1 MASST
6 YFAWPQQAD
15 LPAVFVVGADGVE
28 GLANAVVRDGYLVV
42 DQLAPRFVLRS
53 RQGQPDR
60 HQRRVSPR
68 KPPDDRSAPVRPD
81 RRRSRRRRRPGA
93 SVGGPRPCRPADA
106 VIMAGFGLMGVGP
119 LPVDVSHRAD
129 AQPRPQHAIQAVAS
143 APATLA
149 TTPAAAPVIP
159 GPQFTEN
166 NSLPPTPAQ
175 IAAMSAAPLPPTPT
189 VDMGQRRRAPTLVVD
204 FGGAPALIKASVDTG
219 QAATAG
225 KPTDAGLNADE
236 KFADR
241 VGTSDAEPAK
251 ATAMRDLDVV
261 VPQGAVIPAVMETAI
276 NSDLPGLARAMV
288 TRDIKSFDG
297 STVLIPRGSRVI
309 GQYKSGVAMGA
320 SRVFVIW
327 TRVIRPDGVSI
338 QIASPAADPLGRGGL
353 EGKVDRHFF
362 GRFGGSILMSVLNAG
377 VAAVSN
383 ARAPRRSIS
392 ARPPRR
398 PTWPARSQDRPRRR
412 PDDPDARRARR

>member
-1 MASST
+1 MTDPRQST
-6 YFAWPQQAD
+6 QVMDD
-15 LPAVFVVGADGVE
+15 LAA
-28 GLANAVVRDGYLVV
+28 
-42 DQLAPRFVLRS
+42 
-53 RQGQPDR
+53 
-60 HQRRVSPR
+60 
-68 KPPDDRSAPVRPD
+68 
-81 RRRSRRRRRPGA
+81 
-93 SVGGPRPCRPADA
+93 ADA
-106 VIMAGFGLMGVGP
+106 QAQPRVARAHAGLPTPVIVAGFGLLGVGVF
-119 LPVDVSHRAD
+119 LWMAGHRAD
-129 AQPRPQHAIQAVAS
+129 AQPRPQRPAKVEAVATT
-143 APATLA
+143 AL
-149 TTPAAAPVIP
+149 TTPQAAPPTIP

-175 IAAMSAAPLPPTPT
+175 VAAMNAEPLPPTPAAD
-189 VDMGQRRRAPTLVVD
+189 VDQRRRAPTLVVD
-204 FGGAPALIKASVDTG
+204 FGGAPALIKANVEMAQASPMAKPATDT
-219 QAATAG
+219 
-225 KPTDAGLNADE
+225 GLNADE

-241 VGTSDAEPAK
+241 VGTSDAEPA
-251 ATAMRDLDVV
+251 MRDLDAMI
-261 VPQGAVIPAVMETAI
+261 PQGAVIPAVMETAI

-377 VAAVSN
+377 VAAIGN
-383 ARAPRRSIS
+383 ARSTSQIYIGSASEAANLAGTVMKSDQVAPTIQTAQGAPVTIFV
-392 ARPPRR
+392 ARDLDFSGVRK
-398 PTWPARSQDRPRRR
+398 
-412 PDDPDARRARR
+412 

>member
-1 MASST
+1 MTDPRQSA
-6 YFAWPQQAD
+6 QIVED
-15 LPAVFVVGADGVE
+15 LAA
-28 GLANAVVRDGYLVV
+28 
-42 DQLAPRFVLRS
+42 
-53 RQGQPDR
+53 
-60 HQRRVSPR
+60 
-68 KPPDDRSAPVRPD
+68 
-81 RRRSRRRRRPGA
+81 
-93 SVGGPRPCRPADA
+93 ADA
-106 VIMAGFGLMGVGP
+106 QARPTVARAHAGLPTPVLMAGFVLLGVGVF
-119 LPVDVSHRAD
+119 LWMSSHRAD

-189 VDMGQRRRAPTLVVD
+189 VDMDQRRRAPTLVVD

-241 VGTSDAEPAK
+241 VGTGDAEPAK

-261 VPQGAVIPAVMETAI
+261 IPQGAVIPAVMETAI

-377 VAAVSN
+377 VAAVGN
-383 ARAPRRSIS
+383 ARSTSQIYIGSAAEAANLAGTVAKTDQGVAPTIQTSQGAPVTIFV
-392 ARPPRR
+392 ARDLDFSSVRK
-398 PTWPARSQDRPRRR
+398 
-412 PDDPDARRARR
+412 